1 MVGRFGEAPQKIRA
15 QGART
20 PSPPTPQR
28 ETPTRSNAP
37 QCLCPRNLS
46 SERERRSWGEAC
58 SPDPYLLRVDE
69 ARDQRLVARLSG
81 GAECDSAWSGEHASP
96 QLWRGGNRSSAR
108 GKLAE
113 GAVPG
118 FEEAEVVLARADGD
132 TEVAGEPHRGTVA
145 HEHARLEERDAD
157 LVDVLAHAR
166 QHEVGLRGGGGCTAP
181 GQLREEARAFRED
194 EGARLLQMRDVL
206 EGGDRRHLG

>member
-46 SERERRSWGEAC
+46 SERERRSWGEGP

-69 ARDQRLVARLSG
+69 APDLRLVARG
-81 GAECDSAWSGEHASP
+81 GGPAAREPPGAGRAASP
-96 QLWRGGNRSSAR
+96 PPPAR
-108 GKLAE
+108 W
-113 GAVPG
+113 PP
-118 FEEAEVVLARADGD
+118 
-132 TEVAGEPHRGTVA
+132 EP
-145 HEHARLEERDAD
+145 
-157 LVDVLAHAR
+157 
-166 QHEVGLRGGGGCTAP
+166 
-181 GQLREEARAFRED
+181 
-194 EGARLLQMRDVL
+194 
-206 EGGDRRHLG
+206 